1 MSVVQSTDEGGFSMT
16 VNIQLEDKHVWFS
29 LVSAFEGG
37 SNYWIDS
44 IELELPDG
52 FKKAEF
58 AGYKDENGVSRKA
71 VDWYPEVD
79 DTDDLDELRE
89 KKLYIYSSQ
98 VPLLGGSVIIKES
111 EGYNHNPAPLNRES
125 LVKGLQVMHD
135 KCRRHFDD
143 MINEHGDAITAD
155 VFLQC
160 AVFGEVIY
168 G

>member
-1 MSVVQSTDEGGFSMT
+1 MKVQIDFP
-16 VNIQLEDKHVWFS
+16 DKTIWYN

-44 IELELPDG
+44 IKLDLPDG

-58 AGYKDENGVSRKA
+58 AGYRDENGESRKT
-71 VDWYPEVD
+71 VDWYPELD
-79 DTDDLDELRE
+79 DTDDLNELRE

-98 VPLLGGSVIIKES
+98 VPLLGGSVIID
-111 EGYNHNPAPLNRES
+111 EGEDYNHSPAPLNRES
-125 LVKGLQVMHD
+125 LAKGLQVMHD
-135 KCRRHFDD
+135 KFRRHFDD

>member
-1 MSVVQSTDEGGFSMT
+1 MSAVQSTDEGGFSMT
-16 VNIQLEDKHVWFS
+16 VNIQLEDKHVWFA
-29 LVSAFEGG
+29 LVTAFEGG
-37 SNYWIDS
+37 SNYWIDN
-44 IELELPDG
+44 IEVVPPEG

-58 AGYKDENGVSRKA
+58 AGYRDENGESRKA
-71 VDWYPEVD
+71 VDWYPELD
-79 DTDDLDELRE
+79 DTDDLNELRE

-98 VPLLGGSVIIKES
+98 APLLGGSVIIKES